1 MPWPNRSPRRRR
13 RRRSKRSTRR
23 PTPRAQR
30 REGYEPNR
38 ETRGTEAAD
47 RPRDQTKQQTD
58 RGGRGSG
65 CVRGFNRFAG
75 ETDDGAAHE
84 TNTIVYCRMQI
95 TAPFA

>member
-13 RRRSKRSTRR
+13 PWRSRRSTRR

-47 RPRDQTKQQTD
+47 KLRDQTKQQPTGWYGE
-58 RGGRGSG
+58 GG
-65 CVRGFNRFAG
+65 CARGFNRFAG